1 MPTAKSKI
9 KYIAFYSDKELAKDE
24 NRSINLAVTNKVNY
38 VCSVLGRN
46 GYDVEIVSPCWSES
60 KSGFYKGKVY
70 DMPGGARLRMF
81 ASFGGMGR
89 AAKKAKQLFAA
100 LQLLLYLLL
109 RTKKHEKILVYHSLA
124 LMIPIGIARAVKR
137 LKVVLEVEEI
147 YTTVWKNESGINKE
161 MKYISKAD
169 GYIAVS
175 DVLKGMLP
183 QKPCVVLYGSYNVID
198 KPAKKKTSDEVKV
211 VYAGSVDA
219 LKGGALNAVISAEYL
234 PDNFFVHILGFGSTQ
249 AIEKLEQQ
257 IKSVNEK
264 RKKTC
269 CQYHGTLTGDAL
281 RDFLH
286 SCEIGVNPQYEG
298 DYMNTAFPSKIL
310 SYLTHSLKV
319 VSTEIKSVKLSK
331 VSPFI
336 TFAVSDGPK
345 DIAQAIIKA
354 ASGDAADCENAVKEL
369 DADFAKDIKALIEN
383 L

>member
-1 MPTAKSKI
+1 
-9 KYIAFYSDKELAKDE
+9 
-24 NRSINLAVTNKVNY
+24 
-38 VCSVLGRN
+38 
-46 GYDVEIVSPCWSES
+46 
-60 KSGFYKGKVY
+60 
-70 DMPGGARLRMF
+70 
-81 ASFGGMGR
+81 
-89 AAKKAKQLFAA
+89 
-100 LQLLLYLLL
+100 
-109 RTKKHEKILVYHSLA
+109 
-124 LMIPIGIARAVKR
+124 
-137 LKVVLEVEEI
+137 
-147 YTTVWKNESGINKE
+147 
-161 MKYISKAD
+161 MKYISKAN

-175 DVLKGMLP
+175 DVLKGMLA

-269 CQYHGTLTGDAL
+269 CQYHGVLTGNAL

-286 SCEIGVNPQYEG
+286 SCDIGVNPQYEG
-298 DYMNTAFPSKIL
+298 EYMNTAFPSKIL

-369 DADFAKDIKALIEN
+369 DADFVKDIKLLIED

>member
-1 MPTAKSKI
+1 MNGGEAGIRTLGTASGTT
-9 KYIAFYSDKELAKDE
+9 AFEAAAFNHSATSPVAGY
-24 NRSINLAVTNKVNY
+24 
-38 VCSVLGRN
+38 CSR
-46 GYDVEIVSPCWSES
+46 Y
-60 KSGFYKGKVY
+60 
-70 DMPGGARLRMF
+70 
-81 ASFGGMGR
+81 
-89 AAKKAKQLFAA
+89 
-100 LQLLLYLLL
+100 
-109 RTKKHEKILVYHSLA
+109 
-124 LMIPIGIARAVKR
+124 
-137 LKVVLEVEEI
+137 
-147 YTTVWKNESGINKE
+147 
-161 MKYISKAD
+161 
-169 GYIAVS
+169 
-175 DVLKGMLP
+175 
-183 QKPCVVLYGSYNVID
+183 
-198 KPAKKKTSDEVKV
+198 
-211 VYAGSVDA
+211 
-219 LKGGALNAVISAEYL
+219 